1 MGDYKK
7 PTKKKPTK
15 KKPNKKKT
23 QKKQISIIDVPLSNK
38 ISLGSDASSG
48 MINYN
53 YQKYYNTFAFLKE
66 LIKKDK
72 QIRKNVCIP
81 DIGRHWMKGFLALN
95 LQNKKNL
102 TLKPVDSINSQSK
115 FVKKIKHCLKH
126 RFVPINLQLIVKRN
140 NTHANIILMDSM
152 KKTIELFEP
161 HGNRSVSSHLESISQ
176 GYYRASKAVRKFFKQ
191 HFPSYKFIPPSKY
204 EPSEG
209 LQDKIDAFSGMC
221 VTWSILYIHYRL
233 LNPDVSQKDLVKY
246 LNKTINKRNLLQYT
260 RYVED
265 IIKHKI

>member
-1 MGDYKK
+1 MYINYMVK
-7 PTKKKPTK
+7 TVKKKAK
-15 KKPNKKKT
+15 KKEIT
-23 QKKQISIIDVPLSNK
+23 IIDVPLSK
-38 ISLGSDASSG
+38 KESLGSDATTG
-48 MINYN
+48 NINYN
-53 YQKYYNTFAFLKE
+53 YQKYYNTFAFLKQI
-66 LIKKDK
+66 IKKNK
-72 QIRKNVCIP
+72 KLNKEVCIP

-95 LQNKKNL
+95 LQNKKKL
-102 TLKPVDSINSQSK
+102 TLKPVDSANSITK
-115 FVKKIKHCLKH
+115 FVEKIKQCLKK
-126 RFVPINLQLIVKRN
+126 RFVPINLQLIVKKN
-140 NTHANIILMDSM
+140 NTHANIILMDSK

-161 HGNRSVSSHLESISQ
+161 HGNRSISSHLESISQ
-176 GYYRASKAVRKFFKQ
+176 GYYRASKTVKKFFKRY
-191 HFPSYKFIPPSKY
+191 FPSYKFIPPSKY

-246 LNKTINKRNLLQYT
+246 LNKTINKRILLQYT

>member
-1 MGDYKK
+1 MGNKK
-7 PTKKKPTK
+7 TKKNTKKKA
-15 KKPNKKKT
+15 KKT
-23 QKKQISIIDVPLSNK
+23 IKIIDVPLSK
-38 ISLGSDASSG
+38 KESLGSDASSG
-48 MINYN
+48 NINYN

-66 LIKKDK
+66 IIKKNK
-72 QIRKNVCIP
+72 SLKTSVCIP

-102 TLKPVDSINSQSK
+102 TLKPVDSINSITK
-115 FVKKIKHCLKH
+115 FVEKIKQCLKK

-140 NTHANIILMDSM
+140 NTHANIILMDSK

-161 HGNRSVSSHLESISQ
+161 HGDRSRSSQLESISK
-176 GYYRASKAVRKFFKQ
+176 GYYRATKAVKKFFNQ
-191 HFPSYKFIPPSKY
+191 YFSSYTFIPPSKY

-233 LNPDVSQKDLVKY
+233 LNPDVSQKELVKY
-246 LNKTINKRNLLQYT
+246 LNKTINKRILLQYT